1 MEQRIDTATKA
12 LNGGLVDV
20 KHAVDMLFLDALTD
34 EEKAVMVQSIKI
46 ENGIPISADEVETA
60 NELLGE

>member
-1 MEQRIDTATKA
+1 